1 MGRRVLSHHPTLN
14 GIRSLIFYARLGDTL
29 LSPFVYFVPFPTIGS
44 VLSKTAAGPG
54 SASTYIRGSAG
65 LRMPL
70 FICFF
75 STLTGVVADGVGL
88 VFIPCTFL
96 FLVLGRSN
104 MHSSTFLQDYQ
115 AHEGLIRARARLSV
129 LGHLV
134 QGTFITLG

>member
-1 MGRRVLSHHPTLN
+1 
-14 GIRSLIFYARLGDTL
+14 
-29 LSPFVYFVPFPTIGS
+29 
-44 VLSKTAAGPG
+44 
-54 SASTYIRGSAG
+54 
-65 LRMPL
+65 
-70 FICFF
+70 
-75 STLTGVVADGVGL
+75 LTGVVADGVGL

-115 AHEGLIRARARLSV
+115 AHEGLIRASARLSV